1 MLNLLNKKMFVS
13 IINDCADDNAK
24 VRQELRA
31 KVLFGELPSFIGLSS
46 FSGLSAAGSLI
57 DVLDTTGG
65 EEGVVLVN
73 VAPRHGKAKKWK
85 NGTPFGFFYYKK
97 TLICSTIDNETL
109 SLINR
114 FGISEKVG
122 VFDIEEVCNYQVD
135 SGNISPEL
143 AKKIINT
150 QFRSFEFLPRV
161 AKWVLDKDNI
171 PYKEEQIEDVIDG
184 GYIWWVDN
192 FGNCKTTLIKD
203 NVEIKDGKVDL
214 EIGRFNFYE
223 MLRDVP
229 NGETALI
236 VGSSGLDGKKFLE
249 IVTQGENTAQKL
261 NLAVGS
267 KIS

>member
-1 MLNLLNKKMFVS
+1 MFVS

-31 KVLFGELPSFIGLSS
+31 KVLFGESPGFIGLSS

-85 NGTPFGFFYYKK
+85 NGTPFGFFYYQK
-97 TLICSTIDNETL
+97 TLVCSTIDNETL
-109 SLINR
+109 SLIKR

-122 VFDIEEVCNYQVD
+122 VFDIEEVCNHQVV
-135 SGNISPEL
+135 NKRIAPKL
-143 AKKIINT
+143 ADKIINT

-161 AKWVLDKDNI
+161 AKWLWEKENI
-171 PYKEEQIEDVIDG
+171 PFAEEKIEDIIDG
-184 GYIWWVDN
+184 GYVWWVDN
-192 FGNCKTTLIKD
+192 FGNCKTTLIKES
-203 NVEIKDGKVDL
+203 VEIKEGGIELEMGKL
-214 EIGRFNFYE
+214 NFYE

-229 NGETALI
+229 NGETAVI
-236 VGSSGLDGKKFLE
+236 VGSSGLDGKRFLE

-261 NLAVGS
+261 SLAVGS
-267 KIS
+267 KIV

>member
-1 MLNLLNKKMFVS
+1 MFVS

-31 KVLFGELPSFIGLSS
+31 KVLFGESPGFIGLSS

-85 NGTPFGFFYYKK
+85 NGTPFGFFYYQK
-97 TLICSTIDNETL
+97 TLVCSTIDNETL
-109 SLINR
+109 SLIKR

-122 VFDIEEVCNYQVD
+122 VFDIEEVCNYQVV
-135 SGNISPEL
+135 NKRIAPEL
-143 AKKIINT
+143 ADKIINT

-161 AKWVLDKDNI
+161 AKWLWEKENI
-171 PYKEEQIEDVIDG
+171 PFAEEKIEDIING
-184 GYIWWVDN
+184 GYVWWVDN
-192 FGNCKTTLIKD
+192 FGNCKTTLIKES
-203 NVEIKDGKVDL
+203 VEIKEGGIEL
-214 EIGRFNFYE
+214 EIGKLNFYE

-229 NGETALI
+229 NGETAVI
-236 VGSSGLDGKKFLE
+236 VGSSGLDGKRFLE

-261 NLAVGS
+261 SLAVGS
-267 KIS
+267 KIV

>member
-1 MLNLLNKKMFVS
+1 MFVS

-31 KVLFGELPSFIGLSS
+31 KVLFGELPSFIGLRS

-85 NGTPFGFFYYKK
+85 NGTPFGFFYHQK

-109 SLINR
+109 SLIKR
-114 FGISEKVG
+114 LGISDKVG
-122 VFDIEEVCNYQVD
+122 VFDIEEVCNYQVA
-135 SGNISPEL
+135 NKKITPEL
-143 AKKIINT
+143 GDKIINT

-161 AKWVLDKDNI
+161 AKWIWEKENI
-171 PYKEEQIEDVIDG
+171 PFVEEAIGDIIDG
-184 GYIWWVDN
+184 GYVWWVDN
-192 FGNCKTTLIKD
+192 FGNCKTTLTKE
-203 NVEIKDGKVDL
+203 NVKIEKGKINL
-214 EIGRFNFYE
+214 EIGEFNFYE

-236 VGSSGLDGKKFLE
+236 AGSSGLDGKRFLE

-261 NLAVGS
+261 SLVVGS
-267 KIS
+267 KIV

>member
-1 MLNLLNKKMFVS
+1 MFVS

-46 FSGLSAAGSLI
+46 YSGLAAAGSLI

-65 EEGVVLVN
+65 EEGVILVN
-73 VAPRHGKAKKWK
+73 VAPRHGKAKRWK

-97 TLICSTIDNETL
+97 TLVCATIDNETL
-109 SLINR
+109 ALVKR
-114 FGISEKVG
+114 LGIVDKVG
-122 VFDIEEVCNYQVD
+122 VFDIEEACNFQVK
-135 SGNISPEL
+135 NNKISPEL
-143 AKKIINT
+143 AQKIVNT

-161 AKWVLDKDNI
+161 AKWVWDGDKI
-171 PYKEEQIEDVIDG
+171 PFVEEEVIDIIEG
-184 GYIWWVDN
+184 GHIWWVDN
-192 FGNCKTTLIKD
+192 FGNCKTTLVREDVKNLEGKIK
-203 NVEIKDGKVDL
+203 L
-214 EIGRFNFYE
+214 EIGEFNFYE

-229 NGETALI
+229 NGETAVI

-249 IVTQGENTAQKL
+249 IVTQGENTAKKC
-261 NLAVGS
+261 NLAIGV